1 MQVNYLFRRSDLFW
15 YRFYYVVLIAFCSI
29 SKAFKEIVILLCV
42 ALFDVFYVQVRHKYD
57 INLKRSDCS

>member
-1 MQVNYLFRRSDLFW
+1 MLFC
-15 YRFYYVVLIAFCSI
+15 IAFCSI

-42 ALFDVFYVQVRHKYD
+42 AFLICFDVQVRHKYD